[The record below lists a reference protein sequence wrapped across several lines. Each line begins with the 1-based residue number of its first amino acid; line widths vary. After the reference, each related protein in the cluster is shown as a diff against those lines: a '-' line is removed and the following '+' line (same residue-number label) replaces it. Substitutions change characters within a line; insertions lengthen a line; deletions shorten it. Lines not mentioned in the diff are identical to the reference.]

1 MATTKAQKAAKA
13 KWDKANITQRQIK
26 FYPSNAGE
34 LAHYDA
40 QPNKNAYILGLI
52 RADMNK

>member
-1 MATTKAQKAAKA
+1 MATSKAQKAAKA
-13 KWDKANITQRQIK
+13 KWDKANITQRLIK
-26 FYPSNAGE
+26 FYPANADE

>member
-13 KWDKANITQRQIK
+13 KWDKANVTQRNIK
-26 FYPSNAGE
+26 FYPSNAAE
-34 LAHYDA
+34 LAHFDA